1 MVYCPIHSGILL
13 PRIRSM
19 YSSKRCLSLN
29 IFLQVLAN
37 LVSSTLPWTPLPTQ
51 ALTTNTGYAR
61 ALAGSTDVTLRS
73 RFHRELFPTQSS
85 SPLRAPWYFVWPSQ
99 LWFVLWCSEKYWGHH
114 WSSSFPLLTYLCSVL
129 PSAVQSLTYNQFTKV
144 LSLSVPL
151 SSACILKKAS

>member
-19 YSSKRCLSLN
+19 YSSKCCLSLN

-51 ALTTNTGYAR
+51 ALTTNTGSAR

-73 RFHRELFPTQSS
+73 RFHRELFPTS
-85 SPLRAPWYFVWPSQ
+85 SPLILCMTLSALVCPLVLRKVLRSPLVLQLSPSDFPM
-99 LWFVLWCSEKYWGHH
+99 L
-114 WSSSFPLLTYLCSVL
+114 SSSFSCAEPAL
-129 PSAVQSLTYNQFTKV
+129 
-144 LSLSVPL
+144 
-151 SSACILKKAS
+151 